1 MNRVRQLISDFVGLA
16 RVLGLAPAFRWLA
29 MVGFKS
35 AEIRKQGNLQPADL
49 AMGEGPFL
57 VKYSPQVQFQVKG
70 RGVVTG
76 IREMYVRD
84 NYLRRGLLKIDE
96 GDQVLDLGANIGNF
110 TTLALAHGERT
121 TVIAVEPSRTLN
133 EQCAV
138 SLSLNARFTGRSQL
152 VRAFVGN
159 MGKVQQETLTDS
171 SYSDAE
177 FLTEDQLLARAPLEQ
192 IDFLKCDIEG
202 GEFALLSQTSRILK
216 MTKKIAIE
224 IHSFAG
230 NVESLVTTL
239 ADSGFEILH
248 IERSADGTA
257 TVLGRRR

>member
-1 MNRVRQLISDFVGLA
+1 VNRVRQLISDFAGLA
-16 RVLGLAPAFRWLA
+16 RLLGLVPAFRWLA
-29 MVGFKS
+29 MVALKS
-35 AEIRKQGNLQPADL
+35 AEIQKQGNLQPADL
-49 AMGEGPFL
+49 AMGDGPFL
-57 VKYSPQVQFQVKG
+57 VRYSPHVQFHVKG

-84 NYLRRGLLKIDE
+84 NYLRGGLLEINE
-96 GDQVLDLGANIGNF
+96 GDRVLDLGANIGNF
-110 TTLALAHGERT
+110 TTLALAHGKRT
-121 TVIAVEPSRTLN
+121 TVVAVEPSRTLS

-138 SLSLNARFTGRSQL
+138 SLSLNEGFTGRAER

-159 MGKVQQETLTDS
+159 MGKVQQEALTDP

-177 FLTEDQLLARAPLEQ
+177 FWTEDQLLARAPLEQ

-202 GEFALLSQTSRILK
+202 GEFALLSPSSRILK

-230 NVESLVTTL
+230 NVESLITTL
-239 ADSGFEILH
+239 AESGFQILH
-248 IERSADGTA
+248 VERSSDGTA
-257 TVLGRRR
+257 TVLGKRV